1 MGLQE
6 ITYSLIVFYHS
17 DGALYLAHEIF
28 FGSIG
33 CILFVSFL
41 YVFFQFLNFFSS
53 LWLRCICH
61 FFRFQMFVA
70 QRQRDEELTSFH
82 PVGFIKC
89 PVVGGC
95 DGSVMQFH
103 ERAGQVET
111 DSRTYIPVVG
121 RGGTLIEALEDGF
134 ELILLNTLA
143 AVLDGDA
150 DMMLRVGEGNTDSA
164 TCRSKLEG
172 V

>member
-1 MGLQE
+1 
-6 ITYSLIVFYHS
+6 
-17 DGALYLAHEIF
+17 
-28 FGSIG
+28 
-33 CILFVSFL
+33 
-41 YVFFQFLNFFSS
+41 
-53 LWLRCICH
+53 
-61 FFRFQMFVA
+61 
-70 QRQRDEELTSFH
+70 
-82 PVGFIKC
+82 
-89 PVVGGC
+89 
-95 DGSVMQFH
+95 MQFH

-150 DMMLRVGEGNTDSA
+150 DMMRRVGEGDTDSA